1 MRSLPDAEHQGFGD
15 SAARFRDNSALS
27 QLPLSVHSGA
37 HFMQHRLAF
46 ALALA
51 CALPA
56 AAWADF
62 RADYEASGQGSVPAL
77 SRIEVGGEHMRTD
90 AGNVSTL
97 FDVGSG
103 RLLLV
108 EHDKHQYMDMAKV
121 ADTAG
126 AAMTQAN
133 AAMANLSPEQ
143 RAMLQ
148 QRMGA
153 MAGMGA
159 KVDVHVTPTG
169 ASDRVA
175 GYACQVYRTEVNG
188 RHSADSC
195 LADVADAGISS
206 ADRATLRSAF
216 QQLKAMSDKM
226 SAGMLKSPINEMPA
240 DKFPVRIIMYGDD
253 AGKTQT
259 VQLKSI
265 ATSGAAAAD
274 FAIPAGYSEKEVA
287 MPGRHH

>member
-1 MRSLPDAEHQGFGD
+1 
-15 SAARFRDNSALS
+15 
-27 QLPLSVHSGA
+27 
-37 HFMQHRLAF
+37 MQFRLAC

-51 CALPA
+51 CTLPT

-62 RADYEASGQGSVPAL
+62 RADYEATGQGSIPAL

-121 ADTAG
+121 ADTTG
-126 AAMTQAN
+126 AAMAQAN
-133 AAMANLSPEQ
+133 AALANLPPEQ
-143 RAMLQ
+143 RAMIQ

-153 MAGMGA
+153 MANMSA
-159 KVDVHVTPTG
+159 KVDVKVTPTG

-175 GYACQVYRTEVNG
+175 GYACQVYRTDVNG

-195 LADVADAGISS
+195 LADVGDAGISG
-206 ADRATLRSAF
+206 ADRTTLRNAF

-226 SAGMLKSPINEMPA
+226 SAGMFKSPINAMPA
-240 DKFPVRIIMYGDD
+240 DKFPVKITMFDES
-253 AGKTQT
+253 GKTQV

-265 ATSGAAAAD
+265 AMSGADAAD
-274 FAIPAGYSEKEVA
+274 FAIPSGYSEKEVA
-287 MPGRHH
+287 MPSRHH

>member
-1 MRSLPDAEHQGFGD
+1 MHC
-15 SAARFRDNSALS
+15 
-27 QLPLSVHSGA
+27 
-37 HFMQHRLAF
+37 RL

-51 CALPA
+51 FACTLPT

-62 RADYEASGQGSVPAL
+62 RADYEVTGQGNTPAL
-77 SRIEVGGEHMRTD
+77 SRIQVGGEHMRTD
-90 AGNVSTL
+90 AGNISTL

-126 AAMTQAN
+126 AAMSAL
-133 AAMANLSPEQ
+133 ANLPPEQ
-143 RAMLQ
+143 RAMIQ

-153 MAGMGA
+153 MANASA
-159 KVDVHVTPTG
+159 KVDVRVTATG

-175 GYACQVYRTEVNG
+175 GYACQVYRTDVNG

-195 LADVADAGISS
+195 LAEAGDAGISA
-206 ADRATLRSAF
+206 ADRATLHTAF
-216 QQLKAMSDKM
+216 QQLKAMSEKV
-226 SAGMLKSPINEMPA
+226 SAGMFKSPINEMPA
-240 DKFPVRIIMYGDD
+240 DKFPVRIVMYADET
-253 AGKTQT
+253 GKTQV

-265 ATSGAAAAD
+265 ATSGADAAD
-274 FAIPAGYSEKEVA
+274 FAIPAGYNEKEVSA
-287 MPGRHH
+287 PGRRH